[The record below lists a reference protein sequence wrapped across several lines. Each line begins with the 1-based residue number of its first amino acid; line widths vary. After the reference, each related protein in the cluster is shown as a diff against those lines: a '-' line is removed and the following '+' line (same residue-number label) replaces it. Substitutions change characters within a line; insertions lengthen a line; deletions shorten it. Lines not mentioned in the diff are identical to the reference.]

1 MKRWILYRHT
11 SPSGKVYI
19 GITFKSVN
27 KRWNG
32 GRGYN
37 PSKETRSKISRTHVC
52 SEEARN
58 KIRESHIASYKSQ
71 EFRDKISKAVDYKK
85 SKVSQFTL
93 EGEYLRSFS
102 SANEAEKFTSVSRG
116 AILRCCKGK
125 VKRAGNFIW
134 RYYGKGI

>member
-1 MKRWILYRHT
+1 MNWSDLSMKDRA
-11 SPSGKVYI
+11 SYI
-19 GITFKSVN
+19 KLGIENGIT
-27 KRWNG
+27 
-32 GRGYN
+32 
-37 PSKETRSKISRTHVC
+37 E
-52 SEEARN
+52 
-58 KIRESHIASYKSQ
+58 
-71 EFRDKISKAVDYKK
+71 
-85 SKVSQFTL
+85 FTL

>member
-1 MKRWILYRHT
+1 MLSRYET
-11 SPSGKVYI
+11 
-19 GITFKSVN
+19 KSVN

-37 PSKETRSKISRTHVC
+37 PSK
-52 SEEARN
+52 
-58 KIRESHIASYKSQ
+58 
-71 EFRDKISKAVDYKK
+71 VDYKK
-85 SKVSQFTL
+85 SKVSL

-102 SANEAEKFTSVSRG
+102 SADEAEKFTSVSRG